1 MYEKLTIKG
10 ELKYIPTQRKT
21 LKEEAVPTI
30 EHQFIPIP
38 EHELQANTIH
48 IEESFEPY
56 PNQPKDE
63 QQQQINAEQ
72 QELSEDQNDSNYLMD
87 YEMIQQDFAEPLF
100 SQYQDTNVTINPI
113 ENFKSKFR
121 AFSLL
126 PPFWLHAENP
136 NGLEFMR
143 MDPKTQKIKHHIRLN
158 DDLTVTVIFPNN
170 EQLPL
175 KEKINSYD
183 NTYDYLKSVERWP
196 LCVGTQID
204 DNKFCKGVIIG
215 DDTYERN
222 QQYPRCKSCRILRN
236 RLQNR
241 NSTSTLLQKMAEAKR
256 RASNLVHKCKRL
268 KRTTPYGTVK
278 KRHWEAVLEEENY
291 RQPNLKIAY
300 KLTPAHLKP
309 KGFQVMNVP
318 LATEVFGH
326 EISVAMAHYQPYCEE
341 LKDSTATQK
350 FIDLVFN
357 LIQAMS
363 SRIPRDALYVNE
375 NCRRRKA
382 IQEFLEFL
390 ADWEKLEK
398 KIPVSRSTLTGLKV
412 TCKVL

>member
-1 MYEKLTIKG
+1 
-10 ELKYIPTQRKT
+10 
-21 LKEEAVPTI
+21 
-30 EHQFIPIP
+30 
-38 EHELQANTIH
+38 
-48 IEESFEPY
+48 
-56 PNQPKDE
+56 
-63 QQQQINAEQ
+63 
-72 QELSEDQNDSNYLMD
+72 
-87 YEMIQQDFAEPLF
+87 MISDFNHL
-100 SQYQDTNVTINPI
+100 V
-113 ENFKSKFR
+113 KCFR
-121 AFSLL
+121 
-126 PPFWLHAENP
+126 
-136 NGLEFMR
+136 
-143 MDPKTQKIKHHIRLN
+143 
-158 DDLTVTVIFPNN
+158 
-170 EQLPL
+170 
-175 KEKINSYD
+175 
-183 NTYDYLKSVERWP
+183 
-196 LCVGTQID
+196 
-204 DNKFCKGVIIG
+204 
-215 DDTYERN
+215 
-222 QQYPRCKSCRILRN
+222 
-236 RLQNR
+236 
-241 NSTSTLLQKMAEAKR
+241 TSTLDDKLQEFK
-256 RASNLVHKCKRL
+256 
-268 KRTTPYGTVK
+268 TPYGTVK

-412 TCKVL
+412 TLRATLEILDMLNVACDYKYLMTATLSQDPLEVINNY

>member
-1 MYEKLTIKG
+1 
-10 ELKYIPTQRKT
+10 
-21 LKEEAVPTI
+21 
-30 EHQFIPIP
+30 
-38 EHELQANTIH
+38 
-48 IEESFEPY
+48 
-56 PNQPKDE
+56 
-63 QQQQINAEQ
+63 
-72 QELSEDQNDSNYLMD
+72 
-87 YEMIQQDFAEPLF
+87 MISDFNHL
-100 SQYQDTNVTINPI
+100 V
-113 ENFKSKFR
+113 KCFR
-121 AFSLL
+121 
-126 PPFWLHAENP
+126 
-136 NGLEFMR
+136 
-143 MDPKTQKIKHHIRLN
+143 
-158 DDLTVTVIFPNN
+158 
-170 EQLPL
+170 
-175 KEKINSYD
+175 
-183 NTYDYLKSVERWP
+183 
-196 LCVGTQID
+196 
-204 DNKFCKGVIIG
+204 
-215 DDTYERN
+215 
-222 QQYPRCKSCRILRN
+222 
-236 RLQNR
+236 
-241 NSTSTLLQKMAEAKR
+241 TSTLDDKLQEFK
-256 RASNLVHKCKRL
+256 
-268 KRTTPYGTVK
+268 TPYGTVK

-398 KIPVSRSTLTGLKV
+398 KNTCVKEHVNWIKSNFTGN
-412 TCKVL
+412 T